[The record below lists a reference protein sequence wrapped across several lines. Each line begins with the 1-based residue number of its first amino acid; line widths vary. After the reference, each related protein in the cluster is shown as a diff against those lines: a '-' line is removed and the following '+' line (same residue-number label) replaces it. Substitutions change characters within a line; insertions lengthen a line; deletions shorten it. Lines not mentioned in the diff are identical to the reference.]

1 MTNKRMD
8 KTYYVYITA
17 SRTKVL
23 YTGVTSDLTGRIIQ
37 HKDKRLN
44 GFTKKYNVSRL
55 VWYNETNDIQTA
67 LEWEK
72 KIKGWSRKKKID
84 MIEKNNPQWQDL
96 SAAWLG
102 S

>member
-1 MTNKRMD
+1 MD

-44 GFTKKYNVSRL
+44 GFSKKYNVSRL
-55 VWYNETNDIQTA
+55 VWYNETNDIQTG

-96 SAAWLG
+96 SAAWRE

>member
-1 MTNKRMD
+1 MD
-8 KTYYVYITA
+8 KAYYVYITT

-96 SAAWLG
+96 SAAWLE

>member
-1 MTNKRMD
+1 MHKA
-8 KTYYVYITA
+8 YFVYITA
-17 SRTKVL
+17 NRTKVL

-37 HKDKRLN
+37 HKDKRLD

-55 VWYNETNDIQTA
+55 VWYDETNDIQTA
-67 LEWEK
+67 LGWEK

-96 SAAWLG
+96 SAAWLE

>member
-1 MTNKRMD
+1 MD
-8 KTYYVYITA
+8 KAYYAYVTA

-23 YTGVTSDLTGRIIQ
+23 YTGVMSDLTFRIIQ

-67 LEWEK
+67 LE
-72 KIKGWSRKKKID
+72 
-84 MIEKNNPQWQDL
+84 
-96 SAAWLG
+96 
-102 S
+102 

>member
-1 MTNKRMD
+1 MGKA
-8 KTYYVYITA
+8 YYVYITA

-23 YTGVTSDLTGRIIQ
+23 YTGVTGDLTDRIIQ
-37 HKDKRLN
+37 YKDKRLN

-55 VWYNETNDIQTA
+55 VWYIETNDIQTA

-96 SAAWLG
+96 SAAWLE

>member
-1 MTNKRMD
+1 MD
-8 KTYYVYITA
+8 KIYYVYITA

-55 VWYNETNDIQTA
+55 VWYNETNDIQTV

-72 KIKGWSRKKKID
+72 KINGWSRKKKID

-96 SAAWLG
+96 SAAWLE

>member
-1 MTNKRMD
+1 MD
-8 KTYYVYITA
+8 KIYYVYITA

-67 LEWEK
+67 LGWER

-96 SAAWLG
+96 SAAWLE

>member
-1 MTNKRMD
+1 M
-8 KTYYVYITA
+8 
-17 SRTKVL
+17 
-23 YTGVTSDLTGRIIQ
+23 
-37 HKDKRLN
+37 

-96 SAAWLG
+96 SAAWLE

>member
-1 MTNKRMD
+1 MD
-8 KTYYVYITA
+8 KAYYVYITA

-37 HKDKRLN
+37 HKDKRLD

-96 SAAWLG
+96 SAAWLE

>member
-1 MTNKRMD
+1 MD
-8 KTYYVYITA
+8 KAYYVYITA

-37 HKDKRLN
+37 HKNKRLS

-55 VWYNETNDIQTA
+55 VWYNETNDIHTA

-84 MIEKNNPQWQDL
+84 MIEKNNPKWQDL
-96 SAAWLG
+96 SAAWLE

>member
-1 MTNKRMD
+1 MD
-8 KTYYVYITA
+8 KAYYVYITA

-44 GFTKKYNVSRL
+44 GFTKKYNVSGL

-96 SAAWLG
+96 SAAWLE

>member
-1 MTNKRMD
+1 MD
-8 KTYYVYITA
+8 KAYYVYITA

-23 YTGVTSDLTGRIIQ
+23 YTGVTGDLTGRIIQ

-96 SAAWLG
+96 SAAWLE

>member
-1 MTNKRMD
+1 MD

-17 SRTKVL
+17 SRAKVL
-23 YTGVTSDLTGRIIQ
+23 YTGVTGDLTGRIIQ

-96 SAAWLG
+96 SAAWLE

>member
-1 MTNKRMD
+1 MD
-8 KTYYVYITA
+8 KAYYVYITA

-96 SAAWLG
+96 SAAWLE

>member
-1 MTNKRMD
+1 MD
-8 KTYYVYITA
+8 SLRNIMFPEWF
-17 SRTKVL
+17 
-23 YTGVTSDLTGRIIQ
+23 GI
-37 HKDKRLN
+37 
-44 GFTKKYNVSRL
+44 
-55 VWYNETNDIQTA
+55 NETNDIQTA

-96 SAAWLG
+96 SAAWTE

>member
-1 MTNKRMD
+1 MD
-8 KTYYVYITA
+8 KAYFVYITA

-23 YTGVTSDLTGRIIQ
+23 YTGITSDLTGRIIQ

-67 LEWEK
+67 LEWGK

-96 SAAWLG
+96 SAAWLE

>member
-1 MTNKRMD
+1 MD
-8 KTYYVYITA
+8 KAYNVYITA

-23 YTGVTSDLTGRIIQ
+23 YTGVTSDLTSRIIQ
-37 HKDKRLN
+37 HKEKSLN
-44 GFTKKYNVSRL
+44 GFTKKYNVSSL
-55 VWYNETNDIQTA
+55 VWYDETNDIQTA

-84 MIEKNNPQWQDL
+84 MIEKNNPKWQDL
-96 SAAWLG
+96 SAAWAE

>member
-1 MTNKRMD
+1 MD
-8 KTYYVYITA
+8 KAFCIYIAA

-37 HKDKRLN
+37 HKDKRLD

-102 S
+102 A

>member
-1 MTNKRMD
+1 MD
-8 KTYYVYITA
+8 KAYYVYITA

-55 VWYNETNDIQTA
+55 FWYNETNDIQTA
-67 LEWEK
+67 LGWER

-84 MIEKNNPQWQDL
+84 MIEKNNLQWQDL
-96 SAAWLG
+96 SAAWLE

>member
-1 MTNKRMD
+1 MD
-8 KTYYVYITA
+8 KTYYVFITA
-17 SRTKVL
+17 NRTKVL
-23 YTGVTSDLTGRIIQ
+23 YTGVTSDLTDRIIQ
-37 HKDKRLN
+37 YKNKRLN

-55 VWYNETNDIQTA
+55 VWYDETNDIQTA

-84 MIEKNNPQWQDL
+84 IIEKNNPQWQDL

>member
-1 MTNKRMD
+1 MD

-23 YTGVTSDLTGRIIQ
+23 STGVTSDLTGRIIQ
-37 HKDKRLN
+37 HKNKSLN

-84 MIEKNNPQWQDL
+84 MIEKNNPQ
-96 SAAWLG
+96 
-102 S
+102 

>member
-1 MTNKRMD
+1 MD
-8 KTYYVYITA
+8 KAYYVYITA
-17 SRTKVL
+17 SSTNVL

-37 HKDKRLN
+37 HKDKSLN

-96 SAAWLG
+96 SASWLE

>member
-1 MTNKRMD
+1 MD

-23 YTGVTSDLTGRIIQ
+23 YTGITSDLTGRVIQ
-37 HKDKRLN
+37 HKEKSLN

-84 MIEKNNPQWQDL
+84 LIEKNNPQWQDL
-96 SAAWLG
+96 SAAWQE

>member
-1 MTNKRMD
+1 MD
-8 KTYYVYITA
+8 KAYYVYITA

-23 YTGVTSDLTGRIIQ
+23 YTCVTSDLTRLIIQ
-37 HKDKRLN
+37 RKEKSLN

-96 SAAWLG
+96 SAAWLE

>member
-1 MTNKRMD
+1 MD

-23 YTGVTSDLTGRIIQ
+23 CTGITSDLTGRIIQ
-37 HKDKRLN
+37 HKNKRLN

-55 VWYNETNDIQTA
+55 VWYNETNDIQTT

-72 KIKGWSRKKKID
+72 KIEGWSRKKKID

-96 SAAWLG
+96 SAAWLE

>member
-1 MTNKRMD
+1 MD

-37 HKDKRLN
+37 HKEKSLN

-96 SAAWLG
+96 SAVWLE

>member
-1 MTNKRMD
+1 MD
-8 KTYYVYITA
+8 KTCYVYIPA
-17 SRTKVL
+17 SRTEVL
-23 YTGVTSDLTGRIIQ
+23 YTGVTSDLTGRIIK

-55 VWYNETNDIQTA
+55 VWYNETNDIQRA

-72 KIKGWSRKKKID
+72 KIKGWSRKKMID

-96 SAAWLG
+96 SAAWKE

>member
-1 MTNKRMD
+1 MD
-8 KTYYVYITA
+8 KAYYVYITA

-23 YTGVTSDLTGRIIQ
+23 YTGITSDLTGRVIQ
-37 HKDKRLN
+37 HKEKSLN

-55 VWYNETNDIQTA
+55 VWYNETNDIQA
-67 LEWEK
+67 VLECEK

-96 SAAWLG
+96 SAAWLE

>member
-1 MTNKRMD
+1 MD

-37 HKDKRLN
+37 HKEKSLN
-44 GFTKKYNVSRL
+44 GFTKKYNVSSL
-55 VWYNETNDIQTA
+55 VWYDETNDIQTA

-84 MIEKNNPQWQDL
+84 MIEKNNPQW
-96 SAAWLG
+96 
-102 S
+102 

>member
-1 MTNKRMD
+1 MD
-8 KTYYVYITA
+8 KAYYVYITA

-37 HKDKRLN
+37 YKNKRLN
-44 GFTKKYNVSRL
+44 GFTKKYNVSSL
-55 VWYNETNDIQTA
+55 VWYDETNDIQTA

-96 SAAWLG
+96 SAAWL
-102 S
+102 

>member
-1 MTNKRMD
+1 MD

-23 YTGVTSDLTGRIIQ
+23 YTGVTSDLTSRIIQ

-55 VWYNETNDIQTA
+55 VWYNETNDIQTV

-96 SAAWLG
+96 SAAWTE

>member
-1 MTNKRMD
+1 MD
-8 KTYYVYITA
+8 KAYYVYITA

-23 YTGVTSDLTGRIIQ
+23 YTGVISDLTGRIIQ
-37 HKDKRLN
+37 HKEKRLN
-44 GFTKKYNVSRL
+44 GFTKKYYVSRL

-84 MIEKNNPQWQDL
+84 MTEKNNPQWQDL

>member
-1 MTNKRMD
+1 MD
-8 KTYYVYITA
+8 KAYYVYITA

-23 YTGVTSDLTGRIIQ
+23 YTGVTSDLTGCIIQ

-44 GFTKKYNVSRL
+44 GFTKKYNDSRL

-72 KIKGWSRKKKID
+72 KIPQLPKFL
-84 MIEKNNPQWQDL
+84 EK
-96 SAAWLG
+96 
-102 S
+102 

>member
-1 MTNKRMD
+1 MD
-8 KTYYVYITA
+8 KAYYVYIIA

-23 YTGVTSDLTGRIIQ
+23 YTVVTSDLIGRIIQ
-37 HKDKRLN
+37 HKNKRLS
-44 GFTKKYNVSRL
+44 GFTKKYSVSRL
-55 VWYNETNDIQTA
+55 VWYEETNDIQTG

-72 KIKGWSRKKKID
+72 MIKARSRKKKID

-96 SAAWLG
+96 SAAWLE

>member
-1 MTNKRMD
+1 MD

-23 YTGVTSDLTGRIIQ
+23 YTGITSDLTGRIIQ

-84 MIEKNNPQWQDL
+84 MIEKNNLQWQDL
-96 SAAWLG
+96 SAAWLE